1 MSAKL
6 WHLPS
11 VAKVTIC
18 FRTYNNT
25 YSNEKR
31 RKDIKRDVKI
41 VCTGGLLGST
51 GLKSELTLAAKV
63 THEILPVFGKVQTRA
78 VPSSNSSVVATRA
91 PNVVLNFVV
100 AWFSQE
106 PLKAFGEAPNKA
118 CDSEKRIKDLVW
130 HA

>member
-1 MSAKL
+1 MSAEL

-11 VAKVTIC
+11 VAKVTIF

-25 YSNEKR
+25 YIE
-31 RKDIKRDVKI
+31 RDVKI

-100 AWFSQE
+100 AWFPQE